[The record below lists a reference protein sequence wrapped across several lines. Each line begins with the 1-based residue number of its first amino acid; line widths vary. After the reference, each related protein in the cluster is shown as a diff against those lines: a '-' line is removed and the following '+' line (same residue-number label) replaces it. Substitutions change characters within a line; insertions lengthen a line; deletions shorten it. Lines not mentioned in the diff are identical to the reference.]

1 MLAAISHDLRT
12 PITSLRLRAE
22 LVEDAEARAKIVET
36 LDEMREMTEAT
47 LAFLR
52 EEAAADD
59 TRPVDIA
66 ALLDSIAEDLAE
78 LGLAVEMAPGERTV
92 LACRP
97 AALRRAFR
105 NLIENAASHGERA
118 TLHLEADTEAVTV
131 TIDDQG
137 PGIPEADLERVFTP
151 FTRLDEARGQDTG
164 GMGLG
169 LAIARTILRAH
180 GGEVT
185 LANKAEGGLRAV
197 VRLPRPA

>member
-1 MLAAISHDLRT
+1 
-12 PITSLRLRAE
+12 
-22 LVEDAEARAKIVET
+22 
-36 LDEMREMTEAT
+36 
-47 LAFLR
+47 
-52 EEAAADD
+52 
-59 TRPVDIA
+59 
-66 ALLDSIAEDLAE
+66 
-78 LGLAVEMAPGERTV
+78 
-92 LACRP
+92 RP

>member
-1 MLAAISHDLRT
+1 MAA
-12 PITSLRLRAE
+12 
-22 LVEDAEARAKIVET
+22 
-36 LDEMREMTEAT
+36 
-47 LAFLR
+47 
-52 EEAAADD
+52 
-59 TRPVDIA
+59 
-66 ALLDSIAEDLAE
+66 SIAEDLRE
-78 LGLAVEMAPGERTV
+78 LGLAVEMAPAERTV

-97 AALRRAFR
+97 AALRRSLR

-118 TLHLEADTEAVTV
+118 SLRLAADADAVTI

-137 PGIPEADLERVFTP
+137 PGIPEADLERVFAP
-151 FTRLDEARGQDTG
+151 FTRLDEARGADTG

-185 LANKAEGGLRAV
+185 LENMAEGGLRAV